1 MTVKAYGEHSLD
13 GDLTT
18 PFPGT
23 LSTIPTLS
31 ASSIDTAVVF
41 TSPSSGTG
49 NISIAEKIKK
59 KEKMNL
65 EKEKEINVNYE

>member
-1 MTVKAYGEHSLD
+1 MTVKAYGEYSLD
-13 GDLTT
+13 RDLT
-18 PFPGT
+18 T